1 MSLGKVKIGGF
12 ILFTIVY
19 IMTLVSLHNFLVKTP
34 EVYDGVMLLAVLSTI
49 VYAVGVVGLLKMSEP
64 LSKIPSNQEEEG

>member
-1 MSLGKVKIGGF
+1 
-12 ILFTIVY
+12 
-19 IMTLVSLHNFLVKTP
+19 MTLVSLHNFLVKTP